1 MAIGALS
8 AASDMGLVVPRD
20 VSIVGF
26 DDVAI
31 AAYIRP
37 ALTTVRQS
45 IERIG
50 EKAVELL
57 SDIVEQNSIPD
68 PLPHFLLE
76 PQLVIRDSCGP
87 PSPSR

>member
-1 MAIGALS
+1 
-8 AASDMGLVVPRD
+8 
-20 VSIVGF
+20 
-26 DDVAI
+26 VAV

-45 IERIG
+45 IDKIG

-57 SDIVEQNSIPD
+57 LDIVEKESIPD
-68 PLPHFLLE
+68 PLPHFLME
-76 PQLVIRDSCGP
+76 PELVVRDSCGP